1 MEEMKRVYVYI
12 SRLFNINKNFTT
24 GKNIS
29 FTYEK

>member
-1 MEEMKRVYVYI
+1 MEEMKRVYIY
-12 SRLFNINKNFTT
+12 LFNINKNFTT